1 MKPCY
6 LEPDFWTLKTV
17 SVDLR
22 QKQKDIIQVLKKKI
36 LLPTSQPN
44 QRRTRCL
51 NNQKSMQ

>member
-22 QKQKDIIQVLKKKI
+22 QKQKDIIQVLKKKKYFSPPAN
-36 LLPTSQPN
+36 LTKEGPGA
-44 QRRTRCL
+44 
-51 NNQKSMQ
+51 